1 MKRKSVLF
9 ILPAMILSMP
19 AFAERPT
26 CCAPGPATAA
36 VEDCYETMEIAERPA
51 APSRINGDPF
61 CDLMLT
67 DAQKERV
74 LKASRKRE
82 AKNLKLQKKLDKE
95 RAKTRMEFDK
105 EIRDILSP
113 DQYSKF
119 KQNLG
124 EHKIRRV
131 HKVQGIVKPSL
142 DDTVIEPSEREAEPA
157 SGSPK
162 IVQGPRPQ
170 IMTEKKFKIF

>member
-1 MKRKSVLF
+1 MKRTSVLF
-9 ILPAMILSMP
+9 ILPAMILSMQ
-19 AFAERPT
+19 AFAERPA
-26 CCAPGPATAA
+26 CCDNGPVSAT
-36 VEDCYETMEIAERPA
+36 VEDGYETMEIAERPA
-51 APSRINGDPF
+51 APLRINGDPF

-67 DAQKERV
+67 EAQKERV

-105 EIRDILSP
+105 EIRNILSP

-124 EHKIRRV
+124 EHKIRRA
-131 HKVQGIVKPSL
+131 HKAQGIVKPSL
-142 DDTVIEPSEREAEPA
+142 DDSFVEPSEGYAEPA
-157 SGSPK
+157 VGSPK
-162 IVQGPRPQ
+162 IVKGPSPQ